1 MKKSLFTIYI
11 LIVFHS
17 TFGQVNYGKPEVDP
31 ITIQKNY
38 QTWWNYQSKNIL
50 LSTDFIA
57 LDTTSK
63 EISKESFLNQLTTG
77 DYLPIKLGATNSKIY
92 YQLFKIATNTD
103 SSIKATITS
112 ISVEEYEHY
121 KMEGTP
127 FPKFSFTDLN
137 GNSITNTSING
148 KIVVIK
154 CWYIHCAACI
164 KEFPAV
170 NSLAAQYKER
180 KDIVFISLAE
190 DTPEQL
196 QTFLAKKPLNYSV
209 IPNMK
214 KYMNETLH
222 LNAFPTHF
230 IINKKGQIA
239 KVLLDYEG
247 LEVAL
252 KKESQL

>member
-1 MKKSLFTIYI
+1 MKNPL
-11 LIVFHS
+11 LITCFLIAFHS
-17 TFGQVNYGKPEVDP
+17 SFGQVNYGKPEEDAMA
-31 ITIQKNY
+31 IQKNF
-38 QTWWNYQSKNIL
+38 QIWWNYQSKNIL
-50 LSTDFIA
+50 LSSDFIA
-57 LDTTSK
+57 LDTSSK

-77 DYLPIKLGATNSKIY
+77 DFLPIKLTATNSQIY
-92 YQLFKIATNTD
+92 YQLFKIEPNTD

-112 ISVEEYEHY
+112 LSIEEYEHY

-127 FPKFSFTDLN
+127 FPEFSFTDLN
-137 GNSITNTSING
+137 GNTITNETING

-190 DTPEQL
+190 DTPDQL
-196 QTFLAKKPLNYSV
+196 RTFLAKKPLNYSV

-230 IINKKGQIA
+230 ILDKEGKIA
-239 KVLLDYEG
+239 KVLPNCES

-252 KKESQL
+252 DIESKK